1 MRVSAWSLDTDF
13 GLDELLQYAVN
24 SRTVWGTL
32 VLVCVSIGEPWKL
45 ESTIDKTIDLLSH
58 HIHHRMKDVDSAE
71 MQELQESLERHFR
84 AYVDP
89 AVENNS
95 SLAPTLQLAH
105 RRSIVKELSAFE
117 ETASVE
123 SNDNEEDEDSEP
135 SRPPQWNSLH
145 PGDTL
150 NPEHELPPVA
160 EGAFVTKL
168 RVPVVLVVTKT
179 DLIEHMKKVLGYS
192 DDTFD
197 MIQLRLRQIAH
208 RFGGSIIYTSARKA
222 TNLSLLNHYLHHRFS
237 NQKFSVPAQTTEID
251 SIFIPAGWDS
261 QAKMEI
267 LSGSIPE
274 ELRIV
279 PSEPSRDLRV
289 SLCSSA
295 RGFIFPCSS
304 HGADSS
310 PREEKFIEA
319 EEEQVFLLR
328 IGKML
333 KAAESGNKN
342 GSQSEIKEREDS
354 EIPEKHTDMEIL
366 ATKALELAPITQ
378 ESKGTG
384 HAAVLRTF
392 FNTLLTKPLGI
403 RSKEPGRQSEFF
415 INTEALALKELQR
428 SSRFLSSGAASED
441 FAEDVQEELGH
452 RLQKTDSKISTDSV
466 PTSGEE
472 HVKTKEFSTITAPE
486 IQVENDSYLKT
497 NASEAEDMGE
507 IVPEEPV
514 SEKAYPTEISP
525 RSAESSVN
533 IESTV
538 NETPPIERKVEES
551 KLNADGLPHP
561 TEDEKSPT
569 NMESGV
575 KQKDGKNVTGDDNP
589 VLESEKGIHSAKVTA
604 EKKHSTEEEEVENWT
619 YTGANGK
626 EGHSNGDSKQEEKEN
641 QVETKPVDKEEME
654 VWTLTEDTLEV
665 DQKDEANKKLQ
676 QCDMNKKLSTSEP
689 EVAENKDAKLKEGSQ
704 NLRKEMV
711 CTTQIDAAL
720 LLRLLKTV
728 SDGDA
733 AGDAEEEE

>member
-1 MRVSAWSLDTDF
+1 MRVSAWALDTDF

-32 VLVCVSIGEPWKL
+32 VLVCVNIGEPWKL
-45 ESTIDKTIDLLSH
+45 ESTIEKTIDLLSH
-58 HIHHRMKDVDSAE
+58 HIHHQMKDVDTAE

-105 RRSIVKELSAFE
+105 RQSIVKGLSAFE

-179 DLIEHMKKVLGYS
+179 DLIEHVKKVLGYS
-192 DDTFD
+192 DGTFD

-237 NQKFSVPAQTTEID
+237 NHKFSVPAQTTEID

-295 RGFIFPCSS
+295 R
-304 HGADSS
+304 
-310 PREEKFIEA
+310 
-319 EEEQVFLLR
+319 
-328 IGKML
+328 
-333 KAAESGNKN
+333 
-342 GSQSEIKEREDS
+342 
-354 EIPEKHTDMEIL
+354 
-366 ATKALELAPITQ
+366 
-378 ESKGTG
+378 
-384 HAAVLRTF
+384 
-392 FNTLLTKPLGI
+392 
-403 RSKEPGRQSEFF
+403 
-415 INTEALALKELQR
+415 
-428 SSRFLSSGAASED
+428 D
-441 FAEDVQEELGH
+441 FAENAQEELGH

-466 PTSGEE
+466 PTS
-472 HVKTKEFSTITAPE
+472 S
-486 IQVENDSYLKT
+486 
-497 NASEAEDMGE
+497 EDMGE
-507 IVPEEPV
+507 IVPEEPA
-514 SEKAYPTEISP
+514 SEKAYPTEIFP

-561 TEDEKSPT
+561 TEDEKSST

-575 KQKDGKNVTGDDNP
+575 KQNDGKNVTGDDNS
-589 VLESEKGIHSAKVTA
+589 VLESEKGIHSAKVTE

-626 EGHSNGDSKQEEKEN
+626 EGHSNGDSKQGENEN
-641 QVETKPVDKEEME
+641 QVETKPVNKEEIE
-654 VWTLTEDTLEV
+654 VWTLTEDTSED
-665 DQKDEANKKLQ
+665 DQKDEANEKLQ
-676 QCDMNKKLSTSEP
+676 QCDINKKLSASEP
-689 EVAENKDAKLKEGSQ
+689 ALAENKDAELKEGYQ

-728 SDGDA
+728 SDADA
-733 AGDAEEEE
+733 AEEEE

>member
-58 HIHHRMKDVDSAE
+58 HIHHQMKDVDSAE

-168 RVPVVLVVTKT
+168 RVPVILVVTKT

-237 NQKFSVPAQTTEID
+237 NQKFTVPAQTTEID
-251 SIFIPAGWDS
+251 SIFIAAGWDS

-304 HGADSS
+304 HGSDS
-310 PREEKFIEA
+310 PPKEEKFIEA

-328 IGKML
+328 ISKML
-333 KAAESGNKN
+333 KAAESGNKD
-342 GSQSEIKEREDS
+342 GFQSEIKEQEDS
-354 EIPEKHTDMEIL
+354 EIPGNHTDMEIP

-392 FNTLLTKPLGI
+392 FNTLLTKPQGI

-452 RLQKTDSKISTDSV
+452 RLQKTDSKFSTDSV
-466 PTSGEE
+466 PTS
-472 HVKTKEFSTITAPE
+472 S
-486 IQVENDSYLKT
+486 
-497 NASEAEDMGE
+497 EDMGE

-514 SEKAYPTEISP
+514 SEKAYPTEIFP

-551 KLNADGLPHP
+551 KLNADGLPHL
-561 TEDEKSPT
+561 TEDEKSST

-575 KQKDGKNVTGDDNP
+575 KQNDGKNVTGDGHS
-589 VLESEKGIHSAKVTA
+589 VLESEKVTE

-626 EGHSNGDSKQEEKEN
+626 EGHSNGDSKQGENEN
-641 QVETKPVDKEEME
+641 QVETKPVNKEEIE
-654 VWTLTEDTLEV
+654 VWTLTEDTSED
-665 DQKDEANKKLQ
+665 DQKDEANEKLQ
-676 QCDMNKKLSTSEP
+676 QCDINKKLSASEP
-689 EVAENKDAKLKEGSQ
+689 ALAENKDAELKEGYQ

-728 SDGDA
+728 SDADA
-733 AGDAEEEE
+733 AEEEE